1 MLNSAKPMR
10 IAAWAIA
17 VPMFLFLLMA
27 GGTKVIGDN
36 PLASIEAMQPFVFWI
51 GLGELT
57 AATLF
62 LLPRTSIIGALFLSS
77 HMGGAILFH
86 IIRGESFFGPI
97 LTSFWFQSGLL
108 LSAWVVVLLRY
119 PNILNNFNHDQ
130 L

>member
-1 MLNSAKPMR
+1 MLKSSKPMR
-10 IAAWAIA
+10 IAPWVIA

-36 PLASIEAMQPFVFWI
+36 PLASIEAMKPFVFWI

-97 LTSFWFQSGLL
+97 LTSFWFQSCLL
-108 LSAWVVVLLRY
+108 LSTWVVVLLRY
-119 PNILNNFNHDQ
+119 PNLLTNFKPD
-130 L
+130 

>member
-1 MLNSAKPMR
+1 MLKSSKPMR
-10 IAAWAIA
+10 IAAWVMA

-97 LTSFWFQSGLL
+97 LTSFWFQSCLL
-108 LSAWVVVLLRY
+108 LSTWVVVLLRY
-119 PNILNNFNHDQ
+119 PNILNNFKPD
-130 L
+130 

>member
-10 IAAWAIA
+10 IAAWVIA